1 MAIVFAAQIVVPMI
15 IAPLF
20 NRFRELDDP
29 TLLSRIQGLMKR
41 AGFAAKGFFVMD
53 GSRRSAHANAYFT
66 GFGAARRVVFF
77 DTLLKRLAPAEVEAV
92 LAHEIGH
99 FKLRHIHKR
108 ILAMAVLTLAFF
120 ALLGWLSTRAWFFTG
135 LGVGP
140 NLTAPNDA
148 LALLLVLLAISPF
161 AVFATPLLSGWSRRD
176 EFAADAFACAQADG
190 RDLASA
196 LLKLHEDNAS
206 TLTPDPVYARF
217 YYSHPP
223 ASERL
228 AALGGRSAPV
238 LAT

>member
-1 MAIVFAAQIVVPMI
+1 
-15 IAPLF
+15 
-20 NRFRELDDP
+20 
-29 TLLSRIQGLMKR
+29 
-41 AGFAAKGFFVMD
+41 
-53 GSRRSAHANAYFT
+53 
-66 GFGAARRVVFF
+66 VVFF

-99 FKLRHIHKR
+99 FKLRHIRKR
-108 ILAMAVLTLAFF
+108 ILAMAGLTLAFF

-140 NLTAPNDA
+140 NLAAPNDA
-148 LALLLVLLAISPF
+148 LALLLLLLGLSPF
-161 AVFATPLLSGWSRRD
+161 AVFATPVLSGWSRRD
-176 EFAADAFACAQADG
+176 EFEADAFACAQADG

-223 ASERL
+223 ATERL
-228 AALGGRSAPV
+228 AALSSHPSQAV
-238 LAT
+238 AS